1 MTGNCTVAA
10 YSDGLLPSVHDND
23 HEVLQSMSIGKKKLG
38 LENGTEARMG
48 LDGYGKRG
56 LSEVSAYPFW
66 FILFWLWCIVYVARC
81 DSSKWRGTGKIK
93 WKDQRSMMTVV
104 PLPLVSFFLRPIM

>member
-10 YSDGLLPSVHDND
+10 YSDGLLPNVHDND

-38 LENGTEARMG
+38 LKTGAEARMG

-56 LSEVSAYPFW
+56 LSEVSAY
-66 FILFWLWCIVYVARC
+66 
-81 DSSKWRGTGKIK
+81 
-93 WKDQRSMMTVV
+93 
-104 PLPLVSFFLRPIM
+104 SFFHFFLVMVYSVCRPV